1 MEANRWNKWAEK
13 FANAKMRRISRL
25 VKILGIDSLEE
36 IFGSQA
42 TLDILRPLR
51 YQKLCLVR
59 LNKTVG
65 KYQRCPNTGNMKYII
80 RVPRNK
86 KEAVQFDR
94 ENVKSLE
101 ANAILKELEALMLM
115 CVFKKLP

>member
-1 MEANRWNKWAEK
+1 
-13 FANAKMRRISRL
+13 
-25 VKILGIDSLEE
+25 
-36 IFGSQA
+36 
-42 TLDILRPLR
+42 
-51 YQKLCLVR
+51 
-59 LNKTVG
+59 
-65 KYQRCPNTGNMKYII
+65 MKYII